1 MMTTPPTG
9 SPTTR
14 PSPNTAM
21 RFNRF
26 VALAALLFALTAA
39 AAVEPAPAPRPADLP
54 EPVTEPALP
63 DGTDAARKQI
73 PTFRAP
79 ASVKVELF
87 AAEPMLA
94 SPVAIG
100 LDERNRVFVAEEY
113 RFNQGTEENRS
124 RGFLLDD
131 DLQVNTLGDRLA
143 MFKKHAKQFDGG
155 MKWFSK
161 HADQIRLLED
171 TKGTG
176 VADKSTVFAGG
187 FNAPLDGLAAG
198 VMATNGEVYFTC
210 IPNLWKLKDTDGD
223 GRADTR
229 EALLTGFGVNCAFL
243 GHDLHGLAWGP
254 DGKLYFS
261 VGDRGFDVTS
271 KEGKQFSGPR
281 TGAVF
286 RCNPDGT
293 EFEVVHRGLRNPQ
306 ELAFDQYGNLFADD
320 NNCDKGDHAR
330 LVYVVEGGDTGW
342 NMPYQTIPSPYAA
355 GPWFAERLWHLPHPG
370 QPAYIVPAVGKIGTG
385 PSGFLFTSG
394 TSLPDRY
401 KNSFIMCNYTSGP
414 GAGLEA
420 FRVKPKGAGFEI
432 EDYHDFLKPIKA
444 TDAEFGYD
452 GKLYVADFVNLD
464 WGGKSLGGRIY
475 TAFDPA
481 KLEDPVVKET
491 KKLFAEGFGKLAG
504 GELLRLLGHADQR
517 VRLRAQFTL
526 VDRAAEREKATE
538 VVPSLAGAATKN
550 DSQLARIHALWALGQ
565 LARKHP
571 SAVAAVTPRLTDT
584 DDEVRAQAAKLTGDT
599 GTVGAAAALVE
610 RLTDSSARVR
620 FFAAQ
625 SLGKLK
631 YKPAVGPLF
640 DALKANKDEDPF
652 LRHACVAAL
661 ARIGDADAV
670 AARTTDASPA
680 VRMAVVLVQRRLS
693 DRRLAAFLDD
703 ADPLVRTEAA
713 RAIHD
718 LPLDDLL
725 PQLAAQLAK
734 LVASPIPDS
743 DPLAR
748 RAINANYRLGGA
760 DNARA
765 VLAAVT
771 SPVLS
776 TAVRS
781 EALGALRDWSNP
793 PPRDRVTGFWRTEK
807 PREPLVVRGVVEDGL
822 ETLLSGTT
830 GKLQTDAVGLIVA
843 VGARAD
849 EARFVALADDAKA
862 DPNLRVAA
870 MRFLAGRKSK
880 QAETVL
886 TAALKST
893 SPLVR
898 AEARD
903 LIAKADPARG
913 VPLLDEVLAD
923 DKAAPRERQRAI
935 AAVAATKSPAA
946 GRVLDAW
953 TYRLAAGEVPVDL
966 QVDVLEALK
975 AAPSPVRDRLR
986 LKFEDALP
994 KDPVGKFQVSLTGG
1008 DADAGREV
1016 FFNHTAAQ
1024 CVRCHTV
1031 KGIGGTAGPDLSQVV
1046 TRNPTKTREH
1056 VLESLVLPSA
1066 KIAAGF
1072 GTVTLTLVD
1081 GRVLGGTLV
1090 SEDKGVLV
1098 VQTPDAK
1105 KHTVPA
1111 DEIERRS
1118 AALSPMPAVDRTL
1131 TPREMRDL
1139 IEYLMTLK

>member
-1 MMTTPPTG
+1 
-9 SPTTR
+9 
-14 PSPNTAM
+14 M
-21 RFNRF
+21 RSIRF
-26 VALAALLFALTAA
+26 AALAALLFALTAA
-39 AAVEPAPAPRPADLP
+39 VAVEPAPAPRSADMP

-79 ASVKVELF
+79 AGMKVELF

-100 LDERNRVFVAEEY
+100 LDEKNRVFVAEEY

-131 DLQVNTLGDRLA
+131 DLQVNTLADRLA
-143 MFKKHAKQFDGG
+143 MFKKHASKFDGG
-155 MKWFSK
+155 LKWFSR

-171 TKGTG
+171 TAGKG

-198 VMATNGEVYFTC
+198 VMATNGDVYFTC

-223 GRADTR
+223 GRADKR

-370 QPAYIVPAVGKIGTG
+370 QPAYIVPPVGKIGTG

-452 GKLYVADFVNLD
+452 GKLYVSDFVNLD

-481 KLEDPVVKET
+481 KLDDPVVVQT
-491 KKLFAEGFGKLAG
+491 KRLFAEGFRNETPRTLANF
-504 GELLRLLGHADQR
+504 LGHADQR
-517 VRLRAQFTL
+517 VRLRAQFLL
-526 VDRAAEREKATE
+526 VEAAIQPQGGPAIDFLRGIAER
-538 VVPSLAGAATKN
+538 N

-565 LARKHP
+565 LSRKQ
-571 SAVAAVTPRLTDT
+571 AGVVAAITARLTDS
-584 DDEVRAQAAKLTGDT
+584 DDEVRAQAAKLTGD
-599 GTVGAAAALVE
+599 VGNVAAAPKLVE
-610 RLTDSSARVR
+610 RLTDPSARVR

-625 SLGKLK
+625 SLGKMK
-631 YKPAVGPLF
+631 HKPAVVALF
-640 DALKANKDEDPF
+640 DALKANKDVDPF

-661 ARIGDADAV
+661 ARIGDADGV
-670 AARTTDASPA
+670 AARSTDASAA
-680 VRMAVVLVQRRLS
+680 VRMGVVLVLRRLQ
-693 DRRLAAFLDD
+693 DARLVGFLNDT
-703 ADPLVRTEAA
+703 DPLVRSEAA

-725 PQLAAQLAK
+725 PQLAAQLPK
-734 LVASPIPDS
+734 LIASPIPDA

-760 DNARA
+760 DNAKA

-776 TAVRS
+776 TAVRA
-781 EALGALRDWSNP
+781 EALAALRDWTSP

-807 PREPLVVRGVVEDGL
+807 AREPLVVRGVVEAGL
-822 ETLLSGTT
+822 EPLLAGTS
-830 GKLQTDAVGLIVA
+830 GKLQADAVGLIVA

-849 EARFVALADDAKA
+849 EARFVALADDARA

-880 QAETVL
+880 QAEAVL
-886 TAALKST
+886 TSALKST

-898 AEARD
+898 AEARE
-903 LIAKADPARG
+903 LIARADPSRG

-923 DKAAPRERQRAI
+923 DKAATRERQRAI
-935 AAVAATKSPAA
+935 AAVAATKTPAA

-975 AAPSPVRDRLR
+975 ATPSPVRDRLR

-1031 KGIGGTAGPDLSQVV
+1031 KGVGGTAGPDLSQVV
-1046 TRNPTKTREH
+1046 TRNPAKTREH
-1056 VLESLVLPSA
+1056 ILESLVLPSA

-1090 SEDKGVLV
+1090 SEDKTTLV
-1098 VQTPDAK
+1098 VQTPDGK

-1111 DEIERRS
+1111 DEVERRS